1 MKKTRKWIALLL
13 LLVMAVSTYVV
24 PVSAGDCTDGAEHVW
39 NEGSETITKQATCGE
54 AGEKSSVCETCGEP
68 MTQTIAATGEH
79 VWQPVAAEDAT
90 CDAGGHTAGSKCS
103 VCEAE
108 KDITAT
114 PALGH
119 DYFVSYKWDEEN
131 YMADVELSLTC
142 VKCGHTHTESM
153 TVTKAENGDVVTYT
167 TEKKTVDGEPYED
180 VRSIKKGSPWPYVMD
195 GVTQAS
201 LTALGGKY
209 NNEEAIETAMGQA
222 IQNKAG
228 YGGQKASH
236 KLYDVELMIFKDNGW
251 KVAEASDFPF
261 TVSLEYPAGTTKDGY
276 EFTVAH
282 MFTHPMNGYTIGQ
295 IEMPK
300 VTKTD
305 YGIEFTVN
313 GLSPIMVAWTQTQ
326 GAAGTN
332 AKGISGVPQ
341 TGDAA
346 NVGVLLL
353 CMVVSVA
360 VGAGVVIRKRNGRA

>member
-13 LLVMAVSTYVV
+13 LLVMVVSTYVV
-24 PVSAGDCTDGAEHVW
+24 PVSATDPCEH
-39 NEGSETITKQATCGE
+39 EYEETSRKEATCTE
-54 AGEKSSVCETCGEP
+54 AGEIVKKCKNCTDEIKETIDAKGHTVVAFDAEP
-68 MTQTIAATGEH
+68 
-79 VWQPVAAEDAT
+79 AT
-90 CDAGGHTAGSKCS
+90 CTAPGKEAGTKCS
-103 VCEAE
+103 VCGDTLSGGAS
-108 KDITAT
+108 IT
-114 PALGH
+114 ALGH
-119 DYFVSYKWDEEN
+119 DYYASYKWNEEN
-131 YMADVELSLTC
+131 YMAGVELSLTC
-142 VKCGHTHTESM
+142 VRCDDIHKESM
-153 TVTKAENGDVVTYT
+153 TVKRTENGDIVTYT
-167 TEKKTVDGEPYED
+167 TEKKTVGGVEYED
-180 VRSIKKGSPWPYVMD
+180 QRSIKKDSEPYFNVKG

-201 LTALGGKY
+201 LTALGSDY
-209 NNEEAIETAMGQA
+209 DSEEKIETAMGQA
-222 IQNKAG
+222 IQTKAG

-236 KLYDVELMIFKDNGW
+236 KLYDVELMIFKENGW
-251 KVAEASDFPF
+251 KVANENDFPDGG
-261 TVSLEYPAGTTKDGY
+261 VKVYLEYPEGTTKDGY

-282 MFTHPMNGYTIGQ
+282 MFTHTMNGKYSVGQ
-295 IEMPK
+295 IEIPK

-313 GLSPIMVAWTQTQ
+313 GLSPIMVAWTQAQ